1 MHFRCIETSFQNPP
15 SCSQY
20 SLEIQAQIPAAL
32 CAIHNFICTYETDD
46 DVTATNLDDYP
57 NDHDHI
63 ASVAVAADL
72 DVPSV
77 KWDLIVQKMW
87 DDYACICDERGL
99 SWEDLSGGEGEEGY
113 DEDDEDDEYSDDD

>member
-1 MHFRCIETSFQNPP
+1 M
-15 SCSQY
+15 
-20 SLEIQAQIPAAL
+20 
-32 CAIHNFICTYETDD
+32 
-46 DVTATNLDDYP
+46 TATNLDDYIP
-57 NDHDHI
+57 NDHDHV

-99 SWEDLSGGEGEEGY
+99 SWEDLSGGEGEEDY